1 MARAAPTQDIETF
14 PEADRLEGFPHPRET
29 AQLFGHEAAQGELLR
44 AFARGHMHHAWLIS
58 GGIGIGK
65 ATLAYRLASFVLA
78 SAAEREEGRLA
89 VAPASSAA
97 RQVRALSHPGLL
109 VLRRPYDPR
118 SKKLMSVIT
127 VDEVRRLK
135 SFLGL
140 TAGDEAW
147 RVVIV
152 DSADELNPNAAN
164 AILKSLEEPPLRT
177 LFVLLSSEPGALLPT
192 VRSRCRRVHL
202 SPLGSAELRG
212 AAQAALDGAGIDA
225 PDAAQWSRVEP
236 LAEGSVRRA
245 LQLLTAGGLE
255 SYEGISRILTVLPRV
270 DWPAAHALTDA
281 LAASGSE
288 QRFDAFIDLLLDTL
302 GRLGRS
308 RTYPRPGPADAT
320 LADRLIAPDR
330 LSDWAGMWAAILR
343 ERSETDLLNLDR
355 KAFLL
360 RILNRLQQS
369 TAK

>member
-1 MARAAPTQDIETF
+1 MARAAPAQDIEAF
-14 PEADRLEGFPHPRET
+14 PEADRLEGFPHPRE
-29 AQLFGHEAAQGELLR
+29 AVQLFGHEAAQGELSR
-44 AFARGHMHHAWLIS
+44 AFAFGHMHHAWLIC

-65 ATLAYRLASFVLA
+65 ATLAYRLARFVLA
-78 SAAEREEGRLA
+78 SPAEREEAHLT
-89 VAPASSAA
+89 VAPASSAV

-118 SKKLMSVIT
+118 SKKFMSVIT

-147 RVVIV
+147 RVIIV

-164 AILKSLEEPPLRT
+164 AILKSLEEPPPRT
-177 LFVLLSSEPGALLPT
+177 LFVLISSEPGALLPT
-192 VRSRCRRVHL
+192 IRSRCRRVDL

-212 AAQAALDGAGIDA
+212 AAQAALDAAGIDA
-225 PDAAQWSRVEP
+225 PDAAQWSRVEL

-245 LQLLTAGGLE
+245 LQLVTAGGLE
-255 SYEGISRILTVLPRV
+255 SYEGISRILNALPRV
-270 DWPAAHALTDA
+270 DWPAAHALADA

-302 GRLGRS
+302 GRLGRN
-308 RTYPRPGPADAT
+308 RTLAHPGSADAT

-330 LSDWAGMWAAILR
+330 LSDWADMWGAILR
-343 ERSETDLLNLDR
+343 EKSETDLLNLDR

>member
-1 MARAAPTQDIETF
+1 MARAAPAQEIEAF

-29 AQLFGHEAAQGELLR
+29 AQLFGHEAAQDELR
-44 AFARGHMHHAWLIS
+44 RNFARGHMHHAWLIC

-65 ATLAYRLASFVLA
+65 ATLAYRLARYALA
-78 SAAEREEGRLA
+78 NPDERDEGRLD
-89 VAPASSAA
+89 VVPASAAA
-97 RQVRALSHPGLL
+97 RQVRVLSHPGLL

-118 SKKLMSVIT
+118 SKKIMSVIT

-164 AILKSLEEPPLRT
+164 AILKSLEEPPPRT
-177 LFVLLSSEPGALLPT
+177 LFVLISSEPGALLPT
-192 VRSRCRRVHL
+192 VRSRCRRVDL
-202 SPLGSAELRG
+202 SPLGSADLHD
-212 AAQAALDGAGIDA
+212 AAQAALDAAGIEA
-225 PDAAQWSRVEP
+225 PEAAQWSRVQS

-245 LQLLTAGGLE
+245 LQLVTAGGLE
-255 SYEGISRILTVLPRV
+255 SYEGISRILAALPRV
-270 DWPAAHALTDA
+270 DWPAAHALADT

-308 RTYPRPGPADAT
+308 RAQAGPASADAAPGT
-320 LADRLIAPDR
+320 RLITADGLP
-330 LSDWAGMWAAILR
+330 DWAEMWAALLR
-343 ERSETDLLNLDR
+343 ERTETDLLNLDR